1 MSFEN
6 RERIVSDM
14 FFYFKRLVYYFV
26 KSTKKPKDFKLLYSF
41 TVSSGHKVIWGVTY
55 LHFSCLFCI
64 TLDSEMQ
71 DDFFFHAPICICIC
85 IWIKSRKLSLQ
96 KDLYMMYFKRKI
108 ITFGEREGWLVIF
121 GLFSWV
127 LHFFVFHEY
136 IVKNSVQDG
145 IPGT

>member
-26 KSTKKPKDFKLLYSF
+26 KSTKNPKDFKLLYSF

-71 DDFFFHAPICICIC
+71 DDFFSMLLFVFGIV
-85 IWIKSRKLSLQ
+85 KNKKQ
-96 KDLYMMYFKRKI
+96 KAEPTERPLHDVFQKKNNHLW
-108 ITFGEREGWLVIF
+108 REGRIVGYFWFVFLSASLF
-121 GLFSWV
+121 CFSWV
-127 LHFFVFHEY
+127 Y
-136 IVKNSVQDG
+136 SKK
-145 IPGT
+145 